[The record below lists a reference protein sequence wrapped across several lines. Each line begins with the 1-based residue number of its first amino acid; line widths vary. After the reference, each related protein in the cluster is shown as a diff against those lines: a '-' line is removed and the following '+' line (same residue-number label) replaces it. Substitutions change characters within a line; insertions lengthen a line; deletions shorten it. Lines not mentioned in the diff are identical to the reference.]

1 VESASLRPVPLR
13 PPGPVAPEDAA
24 GYVAQALAALDDEA
38 RRALALVELAGRS
51 RGAVAAEL
59 GLSPEAIA
67 AALTRARK
75 ALRRSMF
82 PLSASG
88 WCERAERLI
97 SDRLDGELSD
107 PGRRRLEVHLGNCDR
122 CVEHERA
129 LGQAREALVA
139 RFVELHPAA
148 EPEPESEPAPA
159 PELRVVEP
167 APPPPPPARP
177 KQATPAPVAKRRDA
191 SNLAWSAMYGLAALL
206 AVLSALVAILA
217 ATGAVERVF

>member
-13 PPGPVAPEDAA
+13 PPGPVEPEDAA
-24 GYVAQALAALDDEA
+24 GHLAQALPGLDEEA
-38 RRALALVELAGRS
+38 RRALALVELAGRP

-59 GLSPEAIA
+59 GLSPEATA
-67 AALTRARK
+67 VALARARK

-107 PGRRRLEVHLGNCDR
+107 RGRRRLEAHLGNCDR

-129 LGQAREALVA
+129 LGQAREALVSG
-139 RFVELHPAA
+139 FVELQPET
-148 EPEPESEPAPA
+148 EPEPAPP
-159 PELRVVEP
+159 PELRVVE
-167 APPPPPPARP
+167 AELARPPA
-177 KQATPAPVAKRRDA
+177 QAKRAQPAARGA
-191 SNLAWSAMYGLAALL
+191 SGLAWTTLYALSL
-206 AVLSALVAILA
+206 LFAVLSAVVAVLA
-217 ATGAVERVF
+217 ATGSVERIF